1 MLRWSFDAVGNRPVD
16 LTDSIEHR
24 LGCHLGIEVAGTAVS
39 RRELWSTALTCSL
52 GCRQHGH
59 ACRACAACAVDCSL
73 STHVAWTEDGQWNGN
88 WPIMVFRQSEGAL
101 RRSGRSSRVVFRGV
115 THRCLRGLSIGNR
128 WATRREL
135 AKVWPVRFGGWY
147 SKRFAAP
154 SGLAQHHYR

>member
-1 MLRWSFDAVGNRPVD
+1 MRPAIVQSTSPTQLSTDWAAIWASRLRELLFQGG
-16 LTDSIEHR
+16 L
-24 LGCHLGIEVAGTAVS
+24 
-39 RRELWSTALTCSL
+39 LWSTALTCSL

-59 ACRACAACAVDCSL
+59 ACCACAACAVGCSL
-73 STHVAWTEDGQWNGN
+73 STHAAWTEDGQWNGN
-88 WPIMVFRQSEGAL
+88 WPIMVFPQSKGVV
-101 RRSGRSSRVVFRGV
+101 RRSGRSSRVVFGGV

-135 AKVWPVRFGGWY
+135 AKVWPVRFGGWH